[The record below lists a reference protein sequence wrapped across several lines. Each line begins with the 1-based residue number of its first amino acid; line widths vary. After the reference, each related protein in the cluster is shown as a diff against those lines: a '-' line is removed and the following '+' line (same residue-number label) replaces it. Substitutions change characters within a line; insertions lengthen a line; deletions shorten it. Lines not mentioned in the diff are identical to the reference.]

1 MTSAIDKING
11 QNDNSLFLYF
21 YQCRLPLRTLLLECA
36 ALFHPAKP
44 SRRKKDR
51 IMASID
57 HIDLNSLT
65 VFDSVVEAGSF
76 TGAADRLGVA
86 KAKVS
91 VQIARL
97 ERQLG
102 VSLFTRTTRQVTL
115 TDAGRTLHDQCQ
127 PLLRGLSDALAEA
140 GNELGELSGML
151 RISTTAQQASMS
163 IGPALV
169 EFSALHPRLQVDL
182 RTGDRVAD
190 MVAEGIDL
198 SFRMGWLRDSTQRAI
213 KLSEFSQFVVASPAY
228 LKRRGKP
235 KHPRDLAGHGWIALS
250 LLPTPL
256 TWKFSH
262 ADGNDALVQMT
273 SRMQVDSPSALLS
286 LVEHGAGVTAMEE
299 LTIKESLEA
308 GTIVK
313 LLPAWALQKGGVYA
327 VLPPGRHV
335 PAKVRAF
342 IDFYRAYLARN

>member
-1 MTSAIDKING
+1 MT
-11 QNDNSLFLYF
+11 
-21 YQCRLPLRTLLLECA
+21 
-36 ALFHPAKP
+36 
-44 SRRKKDR
+44 
-51 IMASID
+51 
-57 HIDLNSLT
+57 IDLNALT
-65 VFDSVVEAGSF
+65 IFDAVVEAGSF

-102 VSLFTRTTRQVTL
+102 LSLFSRTTRQVSL
-115 TDAGRTLHDQCQ
+115 TDAGRALHDQCE
-127 PLLRGLSDALAEA
+127 PLMRSLSDALAEA
-140 GNELGELSGML
+140 GSDQGELSGML
-151 RISTTAQQASMS
+151 RVSTTALQATQS

-169 EFSALHPRLQVDL
+169 QFAALHPRLQVDL

-213 KLSEFSQFVVASPAY
+213 KLGEFKQHVVASPAY
-228 LKRRGKP
+228 LKRRGSP
-235 KHPRDLAGHGWIALS
+235 KRPEHLAQHDWVALS
-250 LLPTPL
+250 LLATPL

-262 ADGNDALVQMT
+262 ADAKDVVVHMT
-273 SRMQVDSPSALLS
+273 SRLQVDSPSTLLA
-286 LVEHGAGVTAMEE
+286 LVENGAGVSALEGIT
-299 LTIKESLEA
+299 LQESLAA
-308 GTIVK
+308 GRLVK
-313 LLPAWALQKGGVYA
+313 VLPTWTLPDGGVYA

-342 IDFYRAYLARN
+342 IDFYRDYLVKH

>member
-1 MTSAIDKING
+1 
-11 QNDNSLFLYF
+11 
-21 YQCRLPLRTLLLECA
+21 
-36 ALFHPAKP
+36 
-44 SRRKKDR
+44 
-51 IMASID
+51 MASLE
-57 HIDLNSLT
+57 HIDLNALT
-65 VFDSVVEAGSF
+65 IFDAVVEAGSF

-91 VQIARL
+91 VQVARL

-102 VSLFTRTTRQVTL
+102 VALFTRTTRQVSL
-115 TDAGRTLHDQCQ
+115 TDAGRALHAQCQ

-140 GNELGELSGML
+140 GSDQGELSGML
-151 RISTTAQQASMS
+151 RVSTTALQATHS

-169 EFSALHPRLQVDL
+169 EFAAMHPRLHVDL

-213 KLSEFSQFVVASPAY
+213 KLGTFSQHVVASPAY
-228 LKRRGKP
+228 LKRRGSP
-235 KHPRDLAGHGWIALS
+235 KRPEHMAQHEWVSLS

-262 ADGNDALVQMT
+262 VDGKDVVVHMA
-273 SRMQVDSPSALLS
+273 SRMQVDSPVTLLALVESGAGLSALETLTVQDALDAGR
-286 LVEHGAGVTAMEE
+286 LVKV
-299 LTIKESLEA
+299 
-308 GTIVK
+308 
-313 LLPAWALQKGGVYA
+313 LPKWTLPDGGVYA
-327 VLPPGRHV
+327 VLPPGRQV

>member
-1 MTSAIDKING
+1 MTN
-11 QNDNSLFLYF
+11 L
-21 YQCRLPLRTLLLECA
+21 
-36 ALFHPAKP
+36 
-44 SRRKKDR
+44 
-51 IMASID
+51 D
-57 HIDLNSLT
+57 HIDLNALT
-65 VFDSVVEAGSF
+65 IFDAVVEAGSF

-91 VQIARL
+91 VQVARL

-102 VSLFTRTTRQVTL
+102 VALFTRTTRQVSL
-115 TDAGRTLHDQCQ
+115 TDPGRALHDQCQ

-140 GNELGELSGML
+140 GSEQGELSGML
-151 RISTTAQQASMS
+151 RVSTTAMQAIHS

-169 EFSALHPRLQVDL
+169 AFAALYPRLHVDL

-213 KLSEFSQFVVASPAY
+213 KLATFAQYVVASPAY
-228 LKRRGKP
+228 LKRRGSP
-235 KHPRDLAGHGWIALS
+235 KRPEHMAQHDWVTLS

-262 ADGNDALVQMT
+262 ADGKDVTVHMNA
-273 SRMQVDSPSALLS
+273 RMQVDSPAALLA
-286 LVEHGAGVTAMEE
+286 LVEHGAGLTALET
-299 LTIKESLEA
+299 LTVQESLDA
-308 GTIVK
+308 GRLVK
-313 LLPAWALQKGGVYA
+313 VLPKWTLPEGGVYA

-342 IDFYRAYLARN
+342 IDFYREFLTRA

>member
-1 MTSAIDKING
+1 
-11 QNDNSLFLYF
+11 
-21 YQCRLPLRTLLLECA
+21 
-36 ALFHPAKP
+36 
-44 SRRKKDR
+44 
-51 IMASID
+51 MASLD
-57 HIDLNSLT
+57 HIDLNALT
-65 VFDSVVEAGSF
+65 IFDAVVEAGSF

-91 VQIARL
+91 VQVARL

-102 VSLFTRTTRQVTL
+102 VALFTRTTRQVSL
-115 TDAGRTLHDQCQ
+115 TDAGRALHAQCQ

-140 GNELGELSGML
+140 GSEQGELSGML
-151 RISTTAQQASMS
+151 RVSTTALQATHS

-169 EFSALHPRLQVDL
+169 EFAALYPRLHVDL

-213 KLSEFSQFVVASPAY
+213 KLATFSQHVVASPAY
-228 LKRRGKP
+228 LKRRGSP
-235 KHPRDLAGHGWIALS
+235 KRPEHMAQHDWVSLS

-262 ADGNDALVQMT
+262 ADGHDVVVHMN
-273 SRMQVDSPSALLS
+273 SRMQVDSPVALLALVENGAGLSALETLTVQDS
-286 LVEHGAGVTAMEE
+286 LDAGR
-299 LTIKESLEA
+299 L
-308 GTIVK
+308 VK
-313 LLPAWALQKGGVYA
+313 VLPKWTLPDGGVYA

-342 IDFYRAYLARN
+342 IDFYREYLKRG

>member
-1 MTSAIDKING
+1 
-11 QNDNSLFLYF
+11 
-21 YQCRLPLRTLLLECA
+21 
-36 ALFHPAKP
+36 
-44 SRRKKDR
+44 
-51 IMASID
+51 MASLD

-65 VFDSVVEAGSF
+65 FFDCVVEAGSF

-115 TDAGRTLHDQCQ
+115 TDAGRALHDQCQ

-140 GNELGELSGML
+140 GNEQGELSGML
-151 RISTTAQQASMS
+151 RISTTALQASQTV
-163 IGPALV
+163 GPALV
-169 EFSALHPRLQVDL
+169 EFAALHPRLQIDL
-182 RTGDRVAD
+182 RTGDKVVD

-213 KLSEFSQFVVASPAY
+213 KLRDFSQFVVASPAY
-228 LKRRGKP
+228 LKQRGRP
-235 KHPRDLAGHGWIALS
+235 KRPEHLAQHDWLSLS

-262 ADGNDALVQMT
+262 ADGKDVVVHMN

-286 LVEHGAGVTAMEE
+286 LIEHGAGISAMEE
-299 LTIKESLEA
+299 MSMKESVDA
-308 GTIVK
+308 GRLVK
-313 LLPAWALQKGGVYA
+313 LLPAWSLQKGGVYA

-342 IDFYRAYLARN
+342 IDFYRAFLARR

>member
-1 MTSAIDKING
+1 
-11 QNDNSLFLYF
+11 
-21 YQCRLPLRTLLLECA
+21 
-36 ALFHPAKP
+36 
-44 SRRKKDR
+44 
-51 IMASID
+51 MASLE
-57 HIDLNSLT
+57 HIDLNALT
-65 VFDSVVEAGSF
+65 IFDAVVEAGSF

-91 VQIARL
+91 VQVARL

-102 VSLFTRTTRQVTL
+102 VALFTRTTRQVSL
-115 TDAGRTLHDQCQ
+115 TDAGRALHVQCQ

-140 GNELGELSGML
+140 GSDQGELSGML
-151 RISTTAQQASMS
+151 RVSTTALQATHS

-169 EFSALHPRLQVDL
+169 EFAAMHPRLHVDL

-213 KLSEFSQFVVASPAY
+213 KLGTFSQHVVASPAY
-228 LKRRGKP
+228 LKRRGSP
-235 KHPRDLAGHGWIALS
+235 KRPEHMAQHEWVSLS

-262 ADGNDALVQMT
+262 ADGKDVVVHMA
-273 SRMQVDSPSALLS
+273 SRMQVDSPVTLLALVESGAGLSALETLTVQDALDAGR
-286 LVEHGAGVTAMEE
+286 LVKV
-299 LTIKESLEA
+299 
-308 GTIVK
+308 
-313 LLPAWALQKGGVYA
+313 LPKWTLPDGGVYA